1 VIKTIWRI
9 CSLAILFL
17 TTTVVLKAQLL
28 VNNDS
33 TVWAEGKV
41 INAETKEAVQAKITY
56 QSLPYGSR
64 VGAANGSSFSFPFIE
79 GEKYSIT
86 VQAEGFE
93 PAKFL
98 LDPAQANADKKVIK
112 DIELKRGSA
121 PVAHPVGT
129 AIRLDNLIFQ
139 QGKARISPD
148 SYAELDILVDMLKT
162 HEKMVIQLEGHT
174 DYLGP
179 AKENL
184 ELSEKRILAVKE
196 YLVSK
201 AISKKRIKTKAFGGT
216 KPLSREETAEAHT
229 ANRRVEVRVLQ
240 N

>member
-1 VIKTIWRI
+1 MRAFYRI
-9 CSLAILFL
+9 CSLCILSL
-17 TTTVVLKAQLL
+17 LVAATSKAQLL

-41 INAETKEAVQAKITY
+41 MNAETKEAIQAKIVY

-64 VGAANGSSFSFPFIE
+64 VGAVSGSSFSFPFID

-86 VQAEGFE
+86 VQAEGFQ

-98 LDPAQANADKKVIK
+98 LDPAEANADKKVIK

-121 PVAHPVGT
+121 PVAHQVGT
-129 AIRLDNLIFQ
+129 AIRLDNLIFP

-148 SYAELDILVDMLKT
+148 SYGELDILVEMLKT
-162 HEKMVIQLEGHT
+162 HSKMVIQLEGHT

-184 ELSEKRILAVKE
+184 ELSEKRILAVKD

-216 KPLSREETAEAHT
+216 RPLSREDTPEAHT
-229 ANRRVEVRVLQ
+229 ANRRVEVRVLE

>member
-1 VIKTIWRI
+1 MKTLWRI
-9 CSLAILFL
+9 YSLCMLLLMIAF
-17 TTTVVLKAQLL
+17 TSKAQLL
-28 VNNDS
+28 VNSDS
-33 TVWAEGKV
+33 TVWAEGRV
-41 INAETKEAVQAKITY
+41 INAETKEAIQAKILY

-64 VGAANGSSFSFPFIE
+64 VGAANGSSFSFPFID

-98 LDPAQANADKKVIK
+98 LDPAEANADKKVIK
-112 DIELKRGSA
+112 DIELKKGSA
-121 PVAHPVGT
+121 PDAHPIGT
-129 AIRLDNLIFQ
+129 AIRLDNLIFP

-148 SYAELDILVDMLKT
+148 SYSELDILVEMLKN
-162 HEKMVIQLEGHT
+162 HAKMVIQLEGHT
-174 DYLGP
+174 DFLGP

-216 KPLSREETAEAHT
+216 KPLSREDTPEAHA
-229 ANRRVEVRVLQ
+229 ANRRVEVRVLE